1 MPKTKI
7 AFFINF
13 LKIGGVEKA
22 LLNLVKTLPKEKF
35 DATVYVGIKEGELLE
50 EIEKYAKVEEI
61 PGFEDKIV
69 YDFKSTAK
77 KYIKNK
83 NYIKLIKIFLR
94 KLSIKLQK
102 KETNLLALDLKKIE
116 KKFDIVVAY
125 QVPISAIT
133 VYVAENVNAN
143 KKILWAHCDMMSVD
157 KKIIDRYEKY
167 IDKFQKIVS
176 VSEETNKHFKEL
188 MPKQKGKCIYVD
200 NVLDIEGIRELS
212 KVKIDDMNS
221 EKEEIK
227 LLTVARLAKGKGI
240 DLAIDTTR
248 KLIDNGYKIKWFIV
262 GDGEERENLE
272 NKIKENNI
280 EKNFILLGSRKNP
293 YPYFKNCDIYIQTS
307 EFEGACTA
315 TIEAKILEKPIIT
328 TNTSGVNKNF
338 INEKNS
344 LIVNYDSSEI
354 YNSIVKMLNP
364 DLRQKFVDDIIK
376 DGFKQN
382 NNFLKILDK
391 EEKNAIN

>member
-1 MPKTKI
+1 MSKTKI

-22 LLNLVKTLPKEKF
+22 LLNLVKILPKEKF
-35 DATVYVGIKEGELLE
+35 DTTVYVGIKEGELLE

-77 KYIKNK
+77 KYIKNN

-94 KLSIKLQK
+94 KLKIKLQK
-102 KETNLLALDLKKIE
+102 KETNLLALDLE
-116 KKFDIVVAY
+116 KLEEEFDIAVAY

-133 VYVAENVNAN
+133 VYVAENVKAY
-143 KKILWAHCDMMSVD
+143 KKILWAHCDMLSVD

-167 IDKFQKIVS
+167 IDKFQKIIS
-176 VSEETNKHFKEL
+176 VSEEANKHFKEL
-188 MPKQKGKCIYVD
+188 MPKQNGKCIYVN
-200 NVLDIEGIRELS
+200 NVLDIEEIRELS

-272 NKIKENNI
+272 NKIKENKI

-307 EFEGACTA
+307 EFEGACIA
-315 TIEAKILEKPIIT
+315 RIEAKILEKPIIT
-328 TNTSGVNKNF
+328 TNTSGVNKDF
-338 INEKNS
+338 TNEKNS

-376 DGFKQN
+376 EGFKQN

-391 EEKNAIN
+391 EEKNETN

>member
-1 MPKTKI
+1 MLKTKI

-22 LLNLVKTLPKEKF
+22 LLNLVKILPKEKF
-35 DATVYVGIKEGELLE
+35 DTTVYVGIKEGELLE

-77 KYIKNK
+77 KYIKNN

-94 KLSIKLQK
+94 KLKIKLQK
-102 KETNLLALDLKKIE
+102 KETNLLALDLE
-116 KKFDIVVAY
+116 KLEEEFDIAVAY

-133 VYVAENVNAN
+133 VYVAENVKAY
-143 KKILWAHCDMMSVD
+143 KKILWAHCDMLSVD

-167 IDKFQKIVS
+167 IDKFQKIIS
-176 VSEETNKHFKEL
+176 VSEEANKHFKEL
-188 MPKQKGKCIYVD
+188 MPKQNGKCIYVN
-200 NVLDIEGIRELS
+200 NVLDIEEIRELS

-272 NKIKENNI
+272 NKIKENKI

-307 EFEGACTA
+307 EFEGACIA
-315 TIEAKILEKPIIT
+315 RIEAKILEKPIIT
-328 TNTSGVNKNF
+328 TNTSGVNKDF
-338 INEKNS
+338 TNEKNS

-376 DGFKQN
+376 EGFKQN

-391 EEKNAIN
+391 EEKNETN

>member
-22 LLNLVKTLPKEKF
+22 LLNLVKILPKEKF
-35 DATVYVGIKEGELLE
+35 DTTVYVGIKEGELLE

-94 KLSIKLQK
+94 KLKIKLQK
-102 KETNLLALDLKKIE
+102 KETNLLALDLE
-116 KKFDIVVAY
+116 KLEEEFDIAVAY

-133 VYVAENVNAN
+133 VYVAENVKAY
-143 KKILWAHCDMMSVD
+143 KKILWVHCDMLSVD

-167 IDKFQKIVS
+167 IDKFQKIIS

-188 MPKQKGKCIYVD
+188 MPKQNGKCIYVD
-200 NVLDIEGIRELS
+200 NVLDIEEIRELS

-272 NKIKENNI
+272 NKIKENKI

-307 EFEGACTA
+307 EFEGACIA
-315 TIEAKILEKPIIT
+315 RIEAKILGKPIIT
-328 TNTSGVNKNF
+328 TNTSGVNKDF
-338 INEKNS
+338 TNEKNS

-376 DGFKQN
+376 EGFKQN

-391 EEKNAIN
+391 EEKNETN

>member
-1 MPKTKI
+1 MSKTKI

-22 LLNLVKTLPKEKF
+22 LLNLVKILPKEKF
-35 DATVYVGIKEGELLE
+35 DTTVYVGIKEGELLE

-77 KYIKNK
+77 KYIKNN
-83 NYIKLIKIFLR
+83 NYRKLIKIFFR
-94 KLSIKLQK
+94 KLKIKLQK
-102 KETNLLALDLKKIE
+102 KETNLLALDLE
-116 KKFDIVVAY
+116 KLEEEFDIAVAY

-133 VYVAENVNAN
+133 VYVAENVKAY
-143 KKILWAHCDMMSVD
+143 KKILWAHCDMLSVD

-167 IDKFQKIVS
+167 IDKFQKIIS
-176 VSEETNKHFKEL
+176 VSEEANKHFKEL
-188 MPKQKGKCIYVD
+188 MPKQNGKCIYVD
-200 NVLDIEGIRELS
+200 NVLDIEEIRELS

-272 NKIKENNI
+272 NKIKENKI

-307 EFEGACTA
+307 EFEGACIA
-315 TIEAKILEKPIIT
+315 RIEAKILEKPIIT
-328 TNTSGVNKNF
+328 TNTSGVNKDF
-338 INEKNS
+338 TNEKNS

-376 DGFKQN
+376 EGFKQN

-391 EEKNAIN
+391 EEKNETN

>member
-1 MPKTKI
+1 MSKTKI

-22 LLNLVKTLPKEKF
+22 LLNLVKILPKEKF
-35 DATVYVGIKEGELLE
+35 DTTVYVGIKEGELLE

-77 KYIKNK
+77 KYIKNN
-83 NYIKLIKIFLR
+83 NYRKLIKIFLR
-94 KLSIKLQK
+94 KLKIKLQK
-102 KETNLLALDLKKIE
+102 KETNLLALDLE
-116 KKFDIVVAY
+116 KLEEEFDIAVAY

-133 VYVAENVNAN
+133 VYVAENVKAY
-143 KKILWAHCDMMSVD
+143 KKILWAHCDMLSVD

-167 IDKFQKIVS
+167 IDKFQKIIS
-176 VSEETNKHFKEL
+176 VSEEANKHFKEL
-188 MPKQKGKCIYVD
+188 MPKQNGKCIYVD
-200 NVLDIEGIRELS
+200 NVLDIEEIRELS

-272 NKIKENNI
+272 NKIKENKI

-307 EFEGACTA
+307 EFEGACIA
-315 TIEAKILEKPIIT
+315 RIEAKILEKPIIT
-328 TNTSGVNKNF
+328 TNTSGVNKDF
-338 INEKNS
+338 TNEKNS

-376 DGFKQN
+376 EGFKQN

-391 EEKNAIN
+391 EEKNETN

>member
-1 MPKTKI
+1 MSKTKI

-22 LLNLVKTLPKEKF
+22 LLNLVKILPKEKF
-35 DATVYVGIKEGELLE
+35 DTTVYVGIKEGELLE

-77 KYIKNK
+77 KYIKNN
-83 NYIKLIKIFLR
+83 NYRKLIKIFLR
-94 KLSIKLQK
+94 KLKIKLQK
-102 KETNLLALDLKKIE
+102 KETNLLALDLE
-116 KKFDIVVAY
+116 KLEEEFDIAVAY

-133 VYVAENVNAN
+133 VYVAENVKAY
-143 KKILWAHCDMMSVD
+143 KKILWAHCDMLSVD

-167 IDKFQKIVS
+167 IDKFQKIIS
-176 VSEETNKHFKEL
+176 VSEEANKHFKEL
-188 MPKQKGKCIYVD
+188 MPKQNGKCIYVD
-200 NVLDIEGIRELS
+200 NVLDIEEIRKLS

-272 NKIKENNI
+272 NKIKENKI

-307 EFEGACTA
+307 EFEGACIA
-315 TIEAKILEKPIIT
+315 RIEAKILEKPIIT
-328 TNTSGVNKNF
+328 TNTSGVNKDF
-338 INEKNS
+338 TNEKNS

-376 DGFKQN
+376 EGFKQN

-391 EEKNAIN
+391 EEKNETN

>member
-1 MPKTKI
+1 M
-7 AFFINF
+7 
-13 LKIGGVEKA
+13 
-22 LLNLVKTLPKEKF
+22 
-35 DATVYVGIKEGELLE
+35 
-50 EIEKYAKVEEI
+50 
-61 PGFEDKIV
+61 
-69 YDFKSTAK
+69 
-77 KYIKNK
+77 
-83 NYIKLIKIFLR
+83 
-94 KLSIKLQK
+94 
-102 KETNLLALDLKKIE
+102 
-116 KKFDIVVAY
+116 
-125 QVPISAIT
+125 
-133 VYVAENVNAN
+133 AENVNAN
-143 KKILWAHCDMMSVD
+143 KKILWSHCDMLSVD
-157 KKIIDRYEKY
+157 KKIIDSYEKY
-167 IDKFQKIVS
+167 IDKFQKIIS

-188 MPKQKGKCIYVD
+188 MPKQKSKCIYVD
-200 NVLDIEGIRELS
+200 NVLDIEGIRKLS
-212 KVKIDDMNS
+212 EVKIDDMHS
-221 EKEEIK
+221 RKEEIK

-262 GDGEERENLE
+262 GDGEERKNLE
-272 NKIKENNI
+272 NKVKENNI